1 MRAGQVTQETKHA
14 QDDPSAWWAQ
24 FLVVERGPI
33 QRHAVAAAL
42 AAGSLGIVYVLS
54 KLETANFSSLT
65 LASVVLSA
73 IYGGRGPAMLC
84 ALVTAVGID
93 YLLAEPLFQVFDS
106 WTSLLRIVTYGT
118 VGCLIADLVS
128 SLRAAYRRLHEAHQK
143 ACLAVKAR
151 DNVLAMV
158 SHDLRSPLSSVLL
171 HAGFL
176 WRALAQAEPVT
187 DLRSGLESIHRSART
202 MNRLIED
209 LLDAVKIEAGRFRV
223 EQKMS
228 DLLPVIEDA
237 IESTRSAAE
246 AKRIRLVLD
255 VPNARQELS
264 CDRDRLTQA
273 MTNLLSNAVKFSPDG
288 APVEVKL
295 DSSGDWI
302 SISVQDWGPGIP
314 DEHLCQLF
322 RPYWQ
327 AAETAHLGTGLGL
340 YISKSIVDAHGGRI
354 EVRSAQ
360 TRGAVFTV
368 LLPKPA
374 ACAA

>member
-1 MRAGQVTQETKHA
+1 MAQERDQVR
-14 QDDPSAWWAQ
+14 DDASGWWAR
-24 FLVVERGPI
+24 FLVVERGPV
-33 QRHAVAAAL
+33 QCHAVAAAL
-42 AAGSLGIVYVLS
+42 GATSLAVVSALS
-54 KLETANFSSLT
+54 RLEGANFSSLA

-84 ALVTAVGID
+84 TLVTAIGID

-106 WTSLLRIVTYGT
+106 WTSVLRIVTYGT
-118 VGCLIADLVS
+118 VGYLIADLVS
-128 SLRAAYRRLHEAHQK
+128 SLRTAYRRLHEEHRK
-143 ACLAVKAR
+143 ANLAVKAR

-158 SHDLRSPLSSVLL
+158 SHDLRSPLSSILL

-176 WRALAQAEPVT
+176 WRALVHGEPVS
-187 DLRSGLESIHRSART
+187 DLRSGLQSIHRSART

-209 LLDAVKIEAGRFRV
+209 LLDAVKIEAGRFRI
-223 EQKMS
+223 EQKTS
-228 DLLPVIEDA
+228 DLLPIIEDA
-237 IESTRSAAE
+237 VEGTRSAAE

-302 SISVQDWGPGIP
+302 SISIQDWGPGIP

-360 TRGAVFTV
+360 ERGATFTV
-368 LLPKPA
+368 LLPKA
-374 ACAA
+374 ALAAT